1 MRFRKGKSDQG
12 HAASEFL
19 LPPAGKYLSTQPDP
33 SLSRRGSR
41 GLKRRCGHAAGGG
54 QLGSQITTRALSSPQ
69 PQSCPSP
76 RAAHL
81 SLPLGSQ
88 VVPASAQAAPLASL
102 IPREGGAE
110 WRGSCVGTPQRVKVR
125 PAGESSPAWLG
136 AVGFSDVSY
145 SPFNFLSCYRFITSG
160 YQHV

>member
-1 MRFRKGKSDQG
+1 MQLAEDSWGPKSQT
-12 HAASEFL
+12 ELFL
-19 LPPAGKYLSTQPDP
+19 HLNHSPAPPPGP
-33 SLSRRGSR
+33 
-41 GLKRRCGHAAGGG
+41 
-54 QLGSQITTRALSSPQ
+54 
-69 PQSCPSP
+69 
-76 RAAHL
+76 AHL